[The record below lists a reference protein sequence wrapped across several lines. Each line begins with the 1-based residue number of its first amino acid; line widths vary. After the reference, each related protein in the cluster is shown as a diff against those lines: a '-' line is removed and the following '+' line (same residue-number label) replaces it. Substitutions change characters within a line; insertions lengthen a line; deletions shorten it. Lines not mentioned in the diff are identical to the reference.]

1 MGFLWFGKNK
11 EEKLKEEIAGSFD
24 AVRDDIDKI
33 SGWIGHLNTHH
44 SKHDDKLKQLF
55 EEIIKIKADIDD
67 IKNFISFFE
76 TSKSARVFKQQ
87 STPVYKQTPVVG
99 VQTPVQTGVQTSIFN
114 SFLKNL
120 SASERTI
127 VWIVLNSELKLSC
140 DDMAVLLGKSKATVR
155 GQLNSIKSK
164 SDGLVLEHLE
174 NNGKK
179 RYYIDPKIKESLI
192 RQMKNR
198 ARIKG
203 KKIEEIELLDE
214 D

>member
-76 TSKSARVFKQQ
+76 TSKSARVFKHP

-179 RYYIDPKIKESLI
+179 RYYINPKIKESLI